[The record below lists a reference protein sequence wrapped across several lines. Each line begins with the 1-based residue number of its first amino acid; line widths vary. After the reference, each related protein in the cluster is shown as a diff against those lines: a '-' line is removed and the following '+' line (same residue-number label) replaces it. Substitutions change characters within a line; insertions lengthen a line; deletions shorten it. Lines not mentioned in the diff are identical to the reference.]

1 MLPAFF
7 NFYDMDCI
15 KNSFYLDRRV
25 LVSGRESV
33 IHWDNFVELGFLP
46 RFGKPGEVLVKCSVR
61 DYHARW
67 EDISNLVPSL
77 NLIFHNGLTEV
88 SGDVVWGGVLD
99 QDTVIDG
106 ASTYSID
113 FSNLSSFTSISL
125 GDSSIY
131 AGNNNQLTSVNN
143 TIINAGN
150 NLNIGVGA
158 DMGVNVTDSYNIQST
173 DYTNVGI
180 NSFNI
185 EAPNLFTLTTNS
197 VDMTE
202 AFPGSFLQ
210 ILDTTTG
217 ESEWSNYSMPL
228 TDGLENQIL
237 VVQADGNLDWEYP
250 NLTDVGNTL
259 FVSKLGDDSTAQ
271 RESLDKH
278 YLTLSAANNAAQ
290 DGDII
295 IVYPGIYS
303 IEPSQIAIKPNVNY
317 EFKAGVLIDITVGL
331 VSDTPIKFG
340 GVQSIT
346 GAGEIAINFNNS
358 ILVYDL
364 SDQIVSGYNHISIE
378 LKSFR
383 FNKPLLIKCE
393 DVNQFDFKSEYV
405 DSEEGIEIRELS
417 SVSTISLE
425 FNKVRHTP
433 LGIGLYPLL
442 RVSQMPRGSQVK
454 IQIDDLFLVEKAI
467 KSSVILTD
475 QTEEG
480 SVLNIIINKVT
491 GKELLGDVDVQDKLR
506 YAFYENT
513 LCFAKKN
520 IVIRG
525 YEYGAV
531 VYNPLTNYSTATDI
545 EYGKYIIE
553 AIILNTGIGHSNFLS
568 MNISNSSVIFE
579 LDLVNLNTAGYTLL
593 GDSDSPNRSL
603 VHATGSLFCD
613 TSINSPVLIGAVSD
627 TTVFFRDFKVY
638 ARGTTASYFV
648 DTTTTY
654 ASIALHNLNNRSNL
668 DVEAAPIVPII
679 QPIEPL
685 FVNALIR

>member
-1 MLPAFF
+1 
-7 NFYDMDCI
+7 MDCI

-25 LVSGRESV
+25 LVSGRESA

-77 NLIFHNGLTEV
+77 NLIFHNGLTEA

-99 QDTVIDG
+99 QNTVVDG
-106 ASTYSID
+106 GGTYSIEFLD
-113 FSNLSSFTSISL
+113 LDEFTSISA
-125 GDSSIY
+125 GNSSIF
-131 AGNNNQLTSVNN
+131 AGNNSRLTSLNN

-173 DYTNVGI
+173 DYTNVGT

-217 ESEWSNYSMPL
+217 EAEWSNYSMPL
-228 TDGLENQIL
+228 TDGLEDQIL

-250 NLTDVGNTL
+250 EITDVGNTL

-317 EFKAGVLIDITVGL
+317 EFKAGVFIDITVGL
-331 VSDTPIKFG
+331 VTETPIKFG

-346 GAGEIAINFNNS
+346 GAGEIAIDFNNG
-358 ILVYDL
+358 IIVYDL
-364 SDQIVSGYNHISIE
+364 SDRIVSGYNHISIE
-378 LKSFR
+378 LKSFK
-383 FNKPLLIKCE
+383 FNKPLLLKCHN
-393 DVNQFDFKSEYV
+393 VNQLDFRVKYV
-405 DSEEGIEIRELS
+405 DAKEGLEVRELS
-417 SVSTISLE
+417 PTSTISLE
-425 FNKVRHTP
+425 FNKVRYTP

-442 RVSQMPRGSQVK
+442 RVSQMPRGGQVN

-480 SVLNIIINKVT
+480 SVLNMIINKVT
-491 GKELLGDVDVQDKLR
+491 GTALLGDADLTDKLR

-513 LCFAKKN
+513 LCFARKN
-520 IVIRG
+520 IAIRG

-531 VYNPLTNYSTATDI
+531 VYNPSTSYSTATDI
-545 EYGKYIIE
+545 EYGKYTIE
-553 AIILNTGIGHSNFLS
+553 ATILNTGIGYSNFVS
-568 MNISNSSVIFE
+568 MNISNSSVVFE
-579 LDLVNLNTAGYTLL
+579 LDLINLNNAGYVLL
-593 GDSDSPNRSL
+593 GDSDSPNRSY
-603 VHATGSLFCD
+603 VHATGSLVCE
-613 TSINSPVLIGAVSD
+613 SSVNSPVIIGSVSD

-638 ARGTTASYFV
+638 ARGTAASYSV
-648 DTTTTY
+648 DTTTIY

-668 DVEAAPIVPII
+668 DVEAAPIVPIS
-679 QPIEPL
+679 QPIETL